1 MLQTHTYTYSFLYTY
16 SCTYLYTYPYIHSYV
31 SLCVFV
37 YVLWACAVPS
47 STQMQYLGAFPT
59 SGGLGT
65 RLSLELPTGG
75 VIQLCGAATWE
86 VEFTSSRCEVQTNT
100 QNFIPPPPSVFQL
113 RSLAALNAMVNAKW
127 SIIGFYRI
135 QQDYH
140 YVVKYGLRV
149 WSVNVLTSHEG
160 WYFFSFENP
169 FICWNVFGKLM
180 TYIAM
185 ANAGWQF
192 RIFLLP
198 FLGHL
203 LNF

>member
-1 MLQTHTYTYSFLYTY
+1 M
-16 SCTYLYTYPYIHSYV
+16 YIFIYV
-31 SLCVFV
+31 SLYTFICITVCICVCIV
-37 YVLWACAVPS
+37 SMRHALKHTDAVLGSLSHVRWAGYPS
-47 STQMQYLGAFPT
+47 
-59 SGGLGT
+59 
-65 RLSLELPTGG
+65 LP
-75 VIQLCGAATWE
+75 GAAHWGW
-86 VEFTSSRCEVQTNT
+86 FSSVGLRPERWSLLLAGVRFRPTRRILC
-100 QNFIPPPPSVFQL
+100 PPSPSAFQL

-198 FLGHL
+198 CLGHL